1 MSFFEVLILILS
13 FPQEFVRET
22 ADIISREC
30 ETKTFWFVVDVS
42 DERQVEEAASQ
53 VRTKI
58 GDVDI
63 LVNNA
68 VSSVFGF

>member
-1 MSFFEVLILILS
+1 MSCFEILILS
-13 FPQEFVRET
+13 FFLQEFVRET

-53 VRTKI
+53 VRNKI

-68 VSSVFGF
+68 VSSVWWWF